1 MYTKVLIVGRVWLST
16 VVGNNRRT
24 ASPCILS
31 TGLILG
37 SRPANERRRYKVTP
51 SLIGWA
57 QTLNQLENIHHLC
70 QPCMQPSFVHLRNL
84 QNWWGAF
91 KCPIKG
97 ACQKQGHQRPKSKK
111 LGKVSYA
118 ENDLFNNDFGFDFAD
133 QTPFIKME
141 ARRGLA
147 GWYRPPCPPSTY
159 RRRWWLSNRQ
169 TSFMSEN
176 DGNFNTSTRLAPVRY
191 GRNVKSIILKFTIQ
205 NSSLGTHCKIALRW
219 MPENPTS
226 GNSTL
231 VQMLGVIRQQVITW
245 ANVSTNLCRH
255 MSSLGH
261 NWLRPRQNGQHFAD
275 DTFKSFLD
283 WKMVVFRLKFH
294 WNLFPVV

>member
-1 MYTKVLIVGRVWLST
+1 MLSNVLSKVPVK
-16 VVGNNRRT
+16 
-24 ASPCILS
+24 
-31 TGLILG
+31 
-37 SRPANERRRYKVTP
+37 SRGIRDRKV
-51 SLIGWA
+51 
-57 QTLNQLENIHHLC
+57 
-70 QPCMQPSFVHLRNL
+70 
-84 QNWWGAF
+84 
-91 KCPIKG
+91 
-97 ACQKQGHQRPKSKK
+97 KK

-118 ENDLFNNDFGFDFAD
+118 ENDLFNDDFGFDFAD

-141 ARRGLA
+141 ARRCLA
-147 GWYRPPCPPSTY
+147 GWYRPPCPLRTY
-159 RRRWWLSNRQ
+159 RRRWWLPNRQ
-169 TSFMSEN
+169 TPFMSEN
-176 DGNFNTSTRLAPVRY
+176 DGNFNTSTRLAPRY
-191 GRNVKSIILKFTIQ
+191 GRNVKSIILKFPIQ

-255 MSSLGH
+255 MASLGH

-283 WKMVVFRLKFH
+283 WKMVVFRLKFQ
-294 WNLFPVV
+294 WNWSPVV